1 MRKKQTKKELGP
13 SPNPMLGKDFSVTL
27 NSCGFEFSLQI
38 GGTNKNRLENV
49 YKGS

>member
-1 MRKKQTKKELGP
+1 MGRKQTNKELGP

-27 NSCGFEFSLQI
+27 ISRGFEFSLQI
-38 GGTNKNRLENV
+38 EGTNKNRLEKV